1 MDWLSIVKI
10 VGMFLTAVFVGFLLK
25 ELIKSA
31 KESNDGKVSGKC
43 ELD

>member
-10 VGMFLTAVFVGFLLK
+10 VGMALTVIFLGFLLK